1 MLDYSVAMLYLSGK
15 IANNTFTNGTL
26 MVKIVRPAFFNY
38 QQKLKKLLKC
48 TLTFCFIVMQFAA
61 IASAQILIQSKQLLT
76 DEAKDVI
83 VVPQIAINT
92 RAGETL
98 VYWTKYFAPP
108 KLHARIVDANGKT
121 ITAQLD
127 LIEDGWSVAPDD
139 VAPVSMVY
147 NPVANEY
154 LLAYSGATPS
164 EPENYYIFVRRFDAA
179 GKPIGT
185 PINVSHDPVTDQFNN
200 NLSPYVYFNPKNAG
214 YILYWFVH
222 AVNDIQ
228 GDSFEAKLFL
238 DKQGKR
244 NGPLQKITCCR
255 PEGSGATCSCGIY
268 SSGAYLPSGKK
279 EMLLDLSVN
288 QDSAYYK
295 FAIVNPLLINLNP
308 PFVTVNQQ
316 PSVDPIPGTKN
327 LSVWN
332 ITPVFLP
339 DGSGFFYYV
348 DTTGIKGQKFDIHGK
363 LSGSPFVAF
372 NSPKQNTSLYWPSA
386 ALVTTAK
393 GVRGVLVAAEDP
405 LLDGDAS
412 LWAQTLDANGRPL
425 ETPKKIYVAP
435 SKTTM
440 KETLM
445 TALLSTPAD
454 TSFQF
459 VVYGTVANV
468 PPYGVPLGNQVV
480 KINLSLKP

>member
-1 MLDYSVAMLYLSGK
+1 MLYLSGK
-15 IANNTFTNGTL
+15 L
-26 MVKIVRPAFFNY
+26 VDDAFFTLASAVMIKMVRTASFNS
-38 QQKLKKLLKC
+38 QQKLKNLLKR
-48 TLTFCFIVMQFAA
+48 TLTFCFVLMQFAA
-61 IASAQILIQSKQLLT
+61 IASAQIHIQSRQLLT
-76 DEAKDVI
+76 DKAKDVI
-83 VVPQIAINT
+83 VVPQIATNT
-92 RAGETL
+92 QTGETL

-108 KLHARIVDANGKT
+108 ALQARIVDANGKT
-121 ITAQLD
+121 ISAQLD
-127 LIEDGWSVAPDD
+127 LIEDGWSVAPDE
-139 VAPVSMVY
+139 VTPVSMVY
-147 NPVANEY
+147 NPVDNEY
-154 LLAYSGATPS
+154 LLAYSGSTAS
-164 EPENYYIFVRRFDAA
+164 EPENFYIFVKRFDAS
-179 GKPIGT
+179 GKPIGA
-185 PINVSHDPVTDQFNN
+185 PINVSHDPLTDPFNN
-200 NLSPYVYFNPKNAG
+200 NLSPYVYFNPKNGG

-238 DKQGKR
+238 DKQGNR
-244 NGPLQKITCCR
+244 SGPLQKITCCR
-255 PEGSGATCSCGIY
+255 AEGSGATCSCSIY
-268 SSGAYLPSGKK
+268 YTGAYLPNGKK
-279 EMLLDLSVN
+279 EMLFDLSVN
-288 QDSAYYK
+288 QDSAYYE

-327 LSVWN
+327 LSIWN
-332 ITPVFLP
+332 ISPVFLP
-339 DGSGFFYYV
+339 DGSGFLYYV
-348 DTTGIKGQKFDIHGK
+348 DTTGIKAQKFDIHGK
-363 LSGSPFVAF
+363 LSGSSFVAF
-372 NSPKQNTSLYWPSA
+372 NPPKQNTSLYWPSA

-393 GVRGVLVAAEDP
+393 GVRGVLVAAEDQ

-425 ETPKKIYVAP
+425 GTPIKIYVAP

-445 TALLSTPAD
+445 TALPSTPAD